1 MQSYDGYFA
10 QKSPELSKIVA
21 NSSNGD
27 RINPIYSEVPL
38 YFAYGSNINL
48 NQMAVRCPDAKVVEP
63 AVLENYELLF
73 RGNGSSFGVATIAPK
88 EGSQVQG
95 LLWKITPY
103 CEMSL
108 DIYEGYPRLYEK
120 QAITLCTKS
129 GKQVQAMVYV
139 MTHEKERLPTM
150 PTRSYYT
157 GIQEGFRQNGLPEQA
172 LKDALSNLIHET
184 RTMERRNFKHKGKE
198 NNRHER

>member
-1 MQSYDGYFA
+1 M
-10 QKSPELSKIVA
+10 
-21 NSSNGD
+21 
-27 RINPIYSEVPL
+27 SETL

-48 NQMAVRCPDAKVVEP
+48 QQMAVRCPDAKVVEP
-63 AVLENYELLF
+63 AVLEGYELLF

-103 CEMSL
+103 CELSL

-120 QAITLCTKS
+120 QAITLRTNS

-157 GIQEGFRQNGLPEQA
+157 GIQEGFRQNGLPEQS
-172 LKDALSNLIHET
+172 LKAALSNLIHEQ
-184 RTMERRNFKHKGKE
+184 RALECSDSKHKGKAS
-198 NNRHER
+198 NHHER

>member
-1 MQSYDGYFA
+1 MSGT
-10 QKSPELSKIVA
+10 
-21 NSSNGD
+21 
-27 RINPIYSEVPL
+27 L

-129 GKQVQAMVYV
+129 GKQVWAMAYV
-139 MTHEKERLPTM
+139 MTHEWKRIPTT
-150 PTRSYYT
+150 PVPSYYT
-157 GIQEGFRQNGLPEQA
+157 GILEGFQQNGLPEQA
-172 LKDALSNLIHET
+172 LEDSLSNLFQELRDIIRPKVKT
-184 RTMERRNFKHKGKE
+184 RHKGKE
-198 NNRHER
+198 NHHER

>member
-1 MQSYDGYFA
+1 M
-10 QKSPELSKIVA
+10 
-21 NSSNGD
+21 
-27 RINPIYSEVPL
+27 SETL

-63 AVLENYELLF
+63 AVLEDYELLF
-73 RGNGSSFGVATIAPK
+73 RGNGSSFGVATIVPK

-103 CEMSL
+103 YEMSL

-120 QAITLCTKS
+120 QTITLRTKS

-139 MTHEKERLPTM
+139 MTHEKERLPTT

-157 GIQEGFRQNGLPEQA
+157 SIQEGFRQNGLPEQA
-172 LKDALSNLIHET
+172 LKDALFNLIHET
-184 RTMERRNFKHKGKE
+184 QALERRNSKHKGKE
-198 NNRHER
+198 HNHHER

>member
-1 MQSYDGYFA
+1 M
-10 QKSPELSKIVA
+10 ET
-21 NSSNGD
+21 
-27 RINPIYSEVPL
+27 L

-129 GKQVQAMVYV
+129 GKQVWAMAYV
-139 MTHEKERLPTM
+139 MTHEWRRIPTT
-150 PTRSYYT
+150 PVPSYYT
-157 GIQEGFRQNGLPEQA
+157 GILEGFQQNGLPEQA
-172 LKDALSNLIHET
+172 LEDSLSNLFQELRDMIRPKVKT
-184 RTMERRNFKHKGKE
+184 RHKGKE
-198 NNRHER
+198 NHHER

>member
-1 MQSYDGYFA
+1 MSGT
-10 QKSPELSKIVA
+10 
-21 NSSNGD
+21 
-27 RINPIYSEVPL
+27 L

-157 GIQEGFRQNGLPEQA
+157 GILEGFQQNGLPEQA
-172 LKDALSNLIHET
+172 LEDSLSNLFQELRDMIRPKVKT
-184 RTMERRNFKHKGKE
+184 RHKGKE
-198 NNRHER
+198 NHHER

>member
-1 MQSYDGYFA
+1 M
-10 QKSPELSKIVA
+10 
-21 NSSNGD
+21 
-27 RINPIYSEVPL
+27 SEML

-48 NQMAVRCPDAKVVEP
+48 QQMAVRCPDAQVVEP
-63 AVLENYELLF
+63 AVLKGYELLF
-73 RGNGSSFGVATIAPK
+73 RGNGNSFGVATIAPK

-103 CEMSL
+103 CELSL

-120 QAITLCTKS
+120 QAITLRTKS

-172 LKDALSNLIHET
+172 LKDALSNLIHEQ
-184 RTMERRNFKHKGKE
+184 RALARRNSKHKGKE
-198 NNRHER
+198 INHHER

>member
-1 MQSYDGYFA
+1 M
-10 QKSPELSKIVA
+10 
-21 NSSNGD
+21 
-27 RINPIYSEVPL
+27 SETL

-95 LLWKITPY
+95 ILWKITPY

-108 DIYEGYPRLYEK
+108 D
-120 QAITLCTKS
+120 
-129 GKQVQAMVYV
+129 
-139 MTHEKERLPTM
+139 
-150 PTRSYYT
+150 TRSPSCSVSPSASWCS
-157 GIQEGFRQNGLPEQA
+157 LPW
-172 LKDALSNLIHET
+172 
-184 RTMERRNFKHKGKE
+184 R
-198 NNRHER
+198 

>member
-1 MQSYDGYFA
+1 M
-10 QKSPELSKIVA
+10 
-21 NSSNGD
+21 
-27 RINPIYSEVPL
+27 SEML

-129 GKQVQAMVYV
+129 GKQVQAI

-157 GIQEGFRQNGLPEQA
+157 GILEGFQQNGLPEQA
-172 LKDALSNLIHET
+172 LEDSLSNLFQELRDMIRPKVKT
-184 RTMERRNFKHKGKE
+184 RHKGKE
-198 NNRHER
+198 NHHER

>member
-1 MQSYDGYFA
+1 MN
-10 QKSPELSKIVA
+10 ET
-21 NSSNGD
+21 
-27 RINPIYSEVPL
+27 L

-48 NQMAVRCPDAKVVEP
+48 NQMAVRCPDAKVVES
-63 AVLENYELLF
+63 AVLEGYELLF

-120 QAITLCTKS
+120 QEVTLRTKS
-129 GKQVQAMVYV
+129 GMRVQVMVYV

-157 GIQEGFRQNGLPEQA
+157 SIQEGFRQNGLPKQA
-172 LKDALSNLIHET
+172 LKDALSNLIHEQ
-184 RTMERRNFKHKGKE
+184 RAQERRNFKHKGKE
-198 NNRHER
+198 NNHHER

>member
-1 MQSYDGYFA
+1 M
-10 QKSPELSKIVA
+10 
-21 NSSNGD
+21 
-27 RINPIYSEVPL
+27 SETL

-48 NQMAVRCPDAKVVEP
+48 QQMAVRCPDAQVVEP
-63 AVLENYELLF
+63 AVLEGYELLF

-95 LLWKITPY
+95 LLWKITTY

-120 QAITLCTKS
+120 QAIMLHTKS
-129 GKQVQAMVYV
+129 GKQVQAMAYV

-157 GIQEGFRQNGLPEQA
+157 GIQEGFRQNDLPEQA
-172 LKDALSNLIHET
+172 LKDALSNLIREQ
-184 RTMERRNFKHKGKE
+184 RIMERRNSKHKGKE
-198 NNRHER
+198 NNHHER

>member
-1 MQSYDGYFA
+1 M
-10 QKSPELSKIVA
+10 
-21 NSSNGD
+21 
-27 RINPIYSEVPL
+27 SETL

-63 AVLENYELLF
+63 VVLENYELLF

-88 EGSQVQG
+88 EGSQVHG

-103 CEMSL
+103 CELSL

-120 QAITLCTKS
+120 QAITLHTKS
-129 GKQVQAMVYV
+129 GRQVQAMVYV

-172 LKDALSNLIHET
+172 LKDALSNLIHEQ
-184 RTMERRNFKHKGKE
+184 RAMEHHISKHKGKE
-198 NNRHER
+198 NYHHER

>member
-1 MQSYDGYFA
+1 M
-10 QKSPELSKIVA
+10 
-21 NSSNGD
+21 
-27 RINPIYSEVPL
+27 SETL

-48 NQMAVRCPDAKVVEP
+48 NQMAVRCPNAKVVEP

-88 EGSQVQG
+88 AGSQVQG

-129 GKQVQAMVYV
+129 GQQVSAMVYV
-139 MTHEKERLPTM
+139 MTRERERMPSI
-150 PTRSYYT
+150 PTRSYYI
-157 GIQEGFRQNGLPEQA
+157 GILEGFQQNGLPENSLEQA
-172 LKDALSNLIHET
+172 LNNLIREQ
-184 RTMERRNFKHKGKE
+184 RGMERPKHKRKE
-198 NNRHER
+198 NDHYER

>member
-1 MQSYDGYFA
+1 M
-10 QKSPELSKIVA
+10 
-21 NSSNGD
+21 
-27 RINPIYSEVPL
+27 SETL

-48 NQMAVRCPDAKVVEP
+48 QQMAVRCPDAQVEEP
-63 AVLENYELLF
+63 AMLEGYELLF
-73 RGNGSSFGVATIAPK
+73 RGNGSSFGVATISPK

-103 CEMSL
+103 CELSL

-120 QAITLCTKS
+120 QAITLRTNF
-129 GKQVQAMVYV
+129 GKQIQAMVYV

-157 GIQEGFRQNGLPEQA
+157 GIQEGFRQNGLPEQT
-172 LKDALSNLIHET
+172 LKDALSNLIREQ
-184 RTMERRNFKHKGKE
+184 RIMERRNSKHKGKE
-198 NNRHER
+198 NHHER

>member
-1 MQSYDGYFA
+1 
-10 QKSPELSKIVA
+10 
-21 NSSNGD
+21 
-27 RINPIYSEVPL
+27 
-38 YFAYGSNINL
+38 
-48 NQMAVRCPDAKVVEP
+48 
-63 AVLENYELLF
+63 
-73 RGNGSSFGVATIAPK
+73 
-88 EGSQVQG
+88 
-95 LLWKITPY
+95 
-103 CEMSL
+103 
-108 DIYEGYPRLYEK
+108 
-120 QAITLCTKS
+120 
-129 GKQVQAMVYV
+129 MVYV

>member
-1 MQSYDGYFA
+1 M
-10 QKSPELSKIVA
+10 
-21 NSSNGD
+21 
-27 RINPIYSEVPL
+27 SETL

-48 NQMAVRCPDAKVVEP
+48 QQMAVRCPDAQVVEP
-63 AVLENYELLF
+63 AVLEGYELLF
-73 RGNGSSFGVATIAPK
+73 RGNGSPFGVATIAPK

-95 LLWKITPY
+95 LLWKLTPY
-103 CEMSL
+103 CELSL

-120 QAITLCTKS
+120 QAITLNTKS

-157 GIQEGFRQNGLPEQA
+157 GIQEGFHQNGLPEQA
-172 LKDALSNLIHET
+172 LKDALSNLIHEQ
-184 RTMERRNFKHKGKE
+184 RAMARHNSKHKEKE
-198 NNRHER
+198 NNHHER

>member
-1 MQSYDGYFA
+1 MSGT
-10 QKSPELSKIVA
+10 
-21 NSSNGD
+21 
-27 RINPIYSEVPL
+27 L

-48 NQMAVRCPDAKVVEP
+48 NQVAVRCPDAKVVEP

-95 LLWKITPY
+95 ILWKITPY

-120 QAITLCTKS
+120 QAIMLNTKS

-139 MTHEKERLPTM
+139 MTREKERVPSM
-150 PTRSYYT
+150 PTRGYFS
-157 GIQEGFRQNGLPEQA
+157 GILEGFQQNGLPVKSLEKAISKLAREQV
-172 LKDALSNLIHET
+172 
-184 RTMERRNFKHKGKE
+184 RMERPKQKRRE
-198 NNRHER
+198 NNQHER

>member
-1 MQSYDGYFA
+1 M
-10 QKSPELSKIVA
+10 
-21 NSSNGD
+21 
-27 RINPIYSEVPL
+27 SETL

-48 NQMAVRCPDAKVVEP
+48 QQMAVRCPDAQVVEP
-63 AVLENYELLF
+63 AVLEGYELLF

-95 LLWKITPY
+95 LLWKLTPY
-103 CEMSL
+103 CELSL

-120 QAITLCTKS
+120 QAITLRTNS

-172 LKDALSNLIHET
+172 LKDALSNLIHEQWAL
-184 RTMERRNFKHKGKE
+184 EHRNSKRKEKE
-198 NNRHER
+198 NNHHER

>member
-1 MQSYDGYFA
+1 M
-10 QKSPELSKIVA
+10 
-21 NSSNGD
+21 
-27 RINPIYSEVPL
+27 SEML

-48 NQMAVRCPDAKVVEP
+48 QQMAVRCPDAQVVEP
-63 AVLENYELLF
+63 AVLKGYELLF
-73 RGNGSSFGVATIAPK
+73 RGNGNSFGVATIAPK

-103 CEMSL
+103 CELSL

-120 QAITLCTKS
+120 QAITLRTKS

-139 MTHEKERLPTM
+139 MTHEKERLPAM

-172 LKDALSNLIHET
+172 LKDALSNLIHEQ
-184 RTMERRNFKHKGKE
+184 RALERGNSKHKGKE
-198 NNRHER
+198 KNYHER

>member
-1 MQSYDGYFA
+1 MSQ
-10 QKSPELSKIVA
+10 ET
-21 NSSNGD
+21 
-27 RINPIYSEVPL
+27 L

-48 NQMAVRCPDAKVVEP
+48 CQMAVRCPDVQVVEP

-73 RGNGSSFGVATIAPK
+73 RGNERAFGVATIRPK
-88 EGSQVQG
+88 EGCQVHG

-103 CEMSL
+103 CELSL

-120 QAITLCTKS
+120 QAITLRTKS

-172 LKDALSNLIHET
+172 LKDALSNLIREQ
-184 RTMERRNFKHKGKE
+184 RAMECCNSKHKGKE
-198 NNRHER
+198 NNHHER

>member
-1 MQSYDGYFA
+1 M
-10 QKSPELSKIVA
+10 
-21 NSSNGD
+21 
-27 RINPIYSEVPL
+27 SETL

-48 NQMAVRCPDAKVVEP
+48 QQMAVRCPDAKVVEP

-73 RGNGSSFGVATIAPK
+73 RGNGNSFGVATIAPK

-95 LLWKITPY
+95 LLWRITPY
-103 CEMSL
+103 CELSL

-120 QAITLCTKS
+120 QTITLRTNS

-172 LKDALSNLIHET
+172 LKDALSNLIHEQ
-184 RTMERRNFKHKGKE
+184 RAMERRNSKHKGKE
-198 NNRHER
+198 NNHHER

>member
-1 MQSYDGYFA
+1 M
-10 QKSPELSKIVA
+10 ET
-21 NSSNGD
+21 
-27 RINPIYSEVPL
+27 L

-88 EGSQVQG
+88 EGSQVQR

-129 GKQVQAMVYV
+129 GKQVWAMAYV
-139 MTHEKERLPTM
+139 MTHEWKRIPTT
-150 PTRSYYT
+150 PVPSYYT
-157 GIQEGFRQNGLPEQA
+157 GILEGFQQNGLPEQA
-172 LKDALSNLIHET
+172 LEDSLSNLFQELRDIIRPKVKT
-184 RTMERRNFKHKGKE
+184 RHKGKE
-198 NNRHER
+198 NHHER

>member
-1 MQSYDGYFA
+1 M
-10 QKSPELSKIVA
+10 ET
-21 NSSNGD
+21 
-27 RINPIYSEVPL
+27 L

-129 GKQVQAMVYV
+129 GKQVWAMAYV
-139 MTHEKERLPTM
+139 MTHEWKRIPTT
-150 PTRSYYT
+150 PVPSYYT
-157 GIQEGFRQNGLPEQA
+157 GILEGFQQNGLPEQA
-172 LKDALSNLIHET
+172 LEDSLSNLFQELRDIIRPKVKT
-184 RTMERRNFKHKGKE
+184 RHKGKE
-198 NNRHER
+198 NHHER

>member
-1 MQSYDGYFA
+1 MSGT
-10 QKSPELSKIVA
+10 
-21 NSSNGD
+21 
-27 RINPIYSEVPL
+27 L

-157 GIQEGFRQNGLPEQA
+157 GIQEGFRQNGLPMKTLEQSPPV
-172 LKDALSNLIHET
+172 LSGGRYYGAGELYEKSQE
-184 RTMERRNFKHKGKE
+184 RTA
-198 NNRHER
+198 

>member
-1 MQSYDGYFA
+1 M
-10 QKSPELSKIVA
+10 
-21 NSSNGD
+21 
-27 RINPIYSEVPL
+27 SETL

-48 NQMAVRCPDAKVVEP
+48 QQMAVRCPDAKVVEP

-120 QAITLCTKS
+120 QAITLHTKS
-129 GKQVQAMVYV
+129 GKQVWAMAYV
-139 MTHEKERLPTM
+139 MTHEWKRIPTT
-150 PTRSYYT
+150 PVPSYYT
-157 GIQEGFRQNGLPEQA
+157 GILEGFQQNGLPEQA
-172 LKDALSNLIHET
+172 LEDSLSNLFQELRDMI
-184 RTMERRNFKHKGKE
+184 RPKAKIRHKGKE
-198 NNRHER
+198 HNRHER

>member
-1 MQSYDGYFA
+1 M
-10 QKSPELSKIVA
+10 
-21 NSSNGD
+21 
-27 RINPIYSEVPL
+27 SEML

-48 NQMAVRCPDAKVVEP
+48 QQMAVRCPDAQVVEP

-95 LLWKITPY
+95 LLWKLTNY
-103 CEMSL
+103 CELSL

-120 QAITLCTKS
+120 QAIMLHTKS

-157 GIQEGFRQNGLPEQA
+157 GIQEGFRQNGLPMKTLEQSLLQCFQEVDTMA
-172 LKDALSNLIHET
+172 RGNSTKNLK
-184 RTMERRNFKHKGKE
+184 KGQH
-198 NNRHER
+198 NHER

>member
-1 MQSYDGYFA
+1 M
-10 QKSPELSKIVA
+10 
-21 NSSNGD
+21 
-27 RINPIYSEVPL
+27 SEPL

-63 AVLENYELLF
+63 AVLEDYELLF
-73 RGNGSSFGVATIAPK
+73 RGNGSSFGVATIVHK

-95 LLWKITPY
+95 LLWRITPY
-103 CEMSL
+103 CELSL

-120 QAITLCTKS
+120 QSITLRTKS
-129 GKQVQAMVYV
+129 GKQVQAMAYV

-184 RTMERRNFKHKGKE
+184 RAMERRTCKHKEKE
-198 NNRHER
+198 NNHHER

>member
-1 MQSYDGYFA
+1 M
-10 QKSPELSKIVA
+10 
-21 NSSNGD
+21 
-27 RINPIYSEVPL
+27 SEML

-48 NQMAVRCPDAKVVEP
+48 NQMAVRCPDAQVVES
-63 AVLENYELLF
+63 AVLEGYELLF

-139 MTHEKERLPTM
+139 MTHEEERLPTM

-172 LKDALSNLIHET
+172 LKDTLSDLIREQ
-184 RTMERRNFKHKGKE
+184 RAMERCNSKHKGKE
-198 NNRHER
+198 NNHHER